1 MLTKIFNVP
10 VVGLLLIDL
19 EQSNASPSMSNK
31 SYLFT
36 TDVVIIIINN
46 YFHALRTDRACALLK
61 SADIERGQDLRPSIN
76 HLNQGEAVYL
86 PTSPRRQYKT

>member
-36 TDVVIIIINN
+36 TDVVIIIINDN
-46 YFHALRTDRACALLK
+46 YYYFHALRTDRACALLK
-61 SADIERGQDLRPSIN
+61 SADIERGKDLREKI
-76 HLNQGEAVYL
+76 
-86 PTSPRRQYKT
+86 